1 MFNNFQNYCT
11 MLSKQ
16 LSSKG
21 LVKGVQVGKDLEPDQ
36 IEALEEQKL
45 LQLYEL
51 KQEADNWKEIKKKN
65 S

>member
-1 MFNNFQNYCT
+1 

-16 LSSKG
+16 LSNKG
-21 LVKGVQVGKDLEPDQ
+21 LAKGLLVGRDLDQEQ

-51 KQEADNWKEIKKKN
+51 KQETENWKQIKNKN

>member
-1 MFNNFQNYCT
+1 

-16 LSSKG
+16 LSNKG
-21 LVKGVQVGKDLEPDQ
+21 LAKGLQVGKDLDPDQ

-51 KQEADNWKEIKKKN
+51 KQEADNWKEIKKK
-65 S
+65 SRWS

>member
-1 MFNNFQNYCT
+1 

-16 LSSKG
+16 LSNKG
-21 LVKGVQVGKDLEPDQ
+21 LVKGLQVGKDLDSDQ

-51 KQEADNWKEIKKKN
+51 KQEADNWKEMKKKN